1 MTDRE
6 NQEVTVA
13 VLKEQVKVLTEIVEG
28 LQKDRDSALRWGI
41 ATLGAA
47 VLGLGTIAFNFFNA
61 TLKHV

>member
-1 MTDRE
+1 MTDKE

-13 VLKEQVKVLTEIVEG
+13 VLKEQVRVLTEIVEG
-28 LQKDRDSALRWGI
+28 LQKDRDSAFRWGI

-47 VLGLGTIAFNFFNA
+47 VLGLATIAFNFYNA